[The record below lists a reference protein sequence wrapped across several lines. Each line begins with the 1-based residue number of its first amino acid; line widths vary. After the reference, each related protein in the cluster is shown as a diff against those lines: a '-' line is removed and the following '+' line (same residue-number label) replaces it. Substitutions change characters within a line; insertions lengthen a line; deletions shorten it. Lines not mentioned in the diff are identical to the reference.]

1 MSKTIEDIYCFCRR
15 PADPKDF
22 WKLNEEMSFLPEFA
36 DFKKK
41 KNSAKIMTAIYM
53 IYDPK
58 SQLNNGGVE
67 ERDSK
72 KAISKNFL
80 GDENF
85 PWQDYGTIIRAYQ
98 KYSKTKIEKALD
110 NWWQQLQER
119 NEFLSEEMEWDE
131 DPAAK
136 DKMLLATDQHFE
148 KFNTIKK
155 TLADERFEALSYG
168 NYTKSELEAWGPE
181 G

>member
-1 MSKTIEDIYCFCRR
+1 MIEDIYTFVRK
-15 PADPKDF
+15 PDDPKDF
-22 WKLNEEMSFLPEFA
+22 WKLNNDLVYLDPFHEFS
-36 DFKKK
+36 KK

-67 ERDSK
+67 EKDSK
-72 KAISKNFL
+72 KAICKNFL

-85 PWQDYGTIIRAYQ
+85 DLTGEYGAIIRAYR
-98 KYSKTKIEKALD
+98 KYSKTKIEKEMD
-110 NWWQQLQER
+110 NWWLQLQER
-119 NEFLSEEMEWDE
+119 NEFLREEMEWDE

-148 KFNTIKK
+148 KFSNIKK
-155 TLADERFEALSYG
+155 ALSEERFEALSYG